1 MNPKIRPPTTIR
13 MEVFGALVDTDEP
26 LTEKTLVAYVKK
38 NMGAAAKDVRSTLR
52 DMVQDNEITETR
64 PYVYRI
70 VQKVL

>member
-70 VQKVL
+70 VQKV